1 MRGTDNC
8 GYMNNMRKNIITLFF
23 CCLFAVEGP
32 LCDCQAGTGSS
43 DSSNTYLSESGE
55 GTENVKQEVNPD
67 YASMYGRV
75 VDKDGY
81 VNLREGADPKSRIIG
96 TIPSNEVVQ
105 IIEMTEKEIDTAKM
119 LRVRT
124 KDGRKGY
131 VHTSRLEKHFTE
143 DEAGEE
149 ALYDKVSSLLKKKVL
164 SIAEYEY
171 VFASA
176 EALWHNASLGYG
188 MSCDLYNHFRKNKV
202 ANKQILKMNPSRL
215 EKCLLFLV
223 EYMELQFTEGAFD
236 YFYHKDNEDLDS
248 NDGRVFENGYNRII
262 ADFPMFA
269 GNRAVKERLIETYSG
284 HSDNREE

>member
-8 GYMNNMRKNIITLFF
+8 GYMKNMRENIITLFF
-23 CCLFAVEGP
+23 CCMLAVEGP

-43 DSSNTYLSESGE
+43 DSSSTYLPESGE
-55 GTENVKQEVNPD
+55 GAENVKQEENPD
-67 YASMYGRV
+67 YASRYGRV

-143 DEAGEE
+143 DEAEDE
-149 ALYDKVSSLLKKKVL
+149 ALFEKVSPMLKKKVL
-164 SIAEYEY
+164 SIDEYEY

-176 EALWHNASLGYG
+176 EALWNNASLGYG
-188 MSCDLYNHFRKNKV
+188 MAWDLYNHFCKNKV
-202 ANKQILKMNPSRL
+202 ANKQILKMNPSQL
-215 EKCLLFLV
+215 EKHLPFLV
-223 EYMELQFTEGAFD
+223 EYMGLPLFVGND
-236 YFYHKDNEDLDS
+236 YFYHGDNGAFESDNRRPFKD
-248 NDGRVFENGYNRII
+248 GYNRVI

-269 GNRAVKERLIETYSG
+269 GNRAVKERLIEMYSG
-284 HSDNREE
+284 HPDNSEE